1 MKRNEYIPYMA
12 TIKEIRK
19 QTSDIKGF
27 ILEFDDPELRE
38 KWTFKPGQ
46 FVEVS
51 AFGHGEVPIS
61 IASSPTQKGEIEL
74 VIRNSGSVTAA
85 FHEMK
90 AGDKVGLRGPYGN
103 WWPFE
108 KTKGKKVTIVAG
120 GIGLAAVT
128 NILRYML
135 DNPSDY
141 ENVQLMY
148 GARDQDLL
156 VFTSEYEKWR
166 QMGADVQ
173 ITCDRRAGDWPG
185 NVGMVTCFFNDTPSP
200 ELKKVEI
207 PEDATLIV
215 CGPPIMIHFCCL
227 DLLKAGFKPEN
238 IYVSLEGHM
247 KCGIGKCGHCNIG
260 HKYVCKDGPI
270 YTYAE
275 KLALEGG

>member
-1 MKRNEYIPYMA
+1 MERNEYIPYMA

-19 QTSDIKGF
+19 QTSDIKSF

-74 VIRNSGSVTAA
+74 IIRNSGSVTAA

-90 AGDKVGLRGPYGN
+90 AGDKVGVRGPYGN

-148 GARDQDLL
+148 GARDKDLL

-173 ITCDRRAGDWPG
+173 ITCDRHAGDWAG

-200 ELKKVEI
+200 ELNKVEI

-247 KCGIGKCGHCNIG
+247 KCGIGKCGHCNVG
-260 HKYVCKDGPI
+260 HKYVCKDGPVF
-270 YTYAE
+270 TYAE

>member
-1 MKRNEYIPYMA
+1 MKRNEYIPHMA
-12 TIKEIRK
+12 TIKEIGR
-19 QTSDIKGF
+19 QTSDIKSF
-27 ILEFDDPELRE
+27 TLEFDDPEFRE

-61 IASSPTQKGEIEL
+61 IASSPTQRDMEL

-85 FHEMK
+85 FHGMK
-90 AGDKVGLRGPYGN
+90 AGDKVGVRGPYGN

-108 KTKGKKVTIVAG
+108 ETKGMKVTIVAG
-120 GIGLAAVT
+120 GIGLAGVT

-135 DNPSDY
+135 ENLSDY
-141 ENVQLMY
+141 EKVQLMY

-173 ITCDRRAGDWPG
+173 ITCDRRVGDWAG
-185 NVGMVTCFFNDTPSP
+185 NVGVVTCLFNDTPSP
-200 ELKKVEI
+200 GLEKVEI
-207 PEDATLIV
+207 PEDAALFV
-215 CGPPIMIHFCCL
+215 CGPPVMIHFCCL
-227 DLLKAGFKPEN
+227 DLLKAGFKPDN

-247 KCGIGKCGHCNIG
+247 KCGIGKCGHCNVES
-260 HKYVCKDGPI
+260 KYVCKDGPI
-270 YTYAE
+270 FTYAE

>member
-1 MKRNEYIPYMA
+1 MKENEYIPYIA
-12 TIKEIRK
+12 TIKEIIK
-19 QTSDIKGF
+19 QTSDIKSF

-51 AFGHGEVPIS
+51 AFGHGEIPIS
-61 IASSPTQKGEIEL
+61 IASSSTQKGEIEL

-85 FHEMK
+85 FHKMK
-90 AGDKVGLRGPYGN
+90 VGDKVGLRGPYGN
-103 WWPFE
+103 WWPFD

-135 DNPSDY
+135 DELSDY
-141 ENVQLMY
+141 ENIQLMY
-148 GARDQDLL
+148 GVRDQDLL
-156 VFTSEYEKWR
+156 IFTSEYEKWR
-166 QMGADVQ
+166 QMGADVH
-173 ITCDRRAGDWPG
+173 ITCDRRTGDWSG

-260 HKYVCKDGPI
+260 HKYICRDGPI
-270 YTYAE
+270 FTYAE

>member
-19 QTSDIKGF
+19 QTSDIKSF
-27 ILEFDDPELRE
+27 TLEFDDPELRE

-85 FHEMK
+85 LHEMK

-128 NILRYML
+128 NIMRYML
-135 DNPSDY
+135 DNLSDY

-156 VFTSEYEKWR
+156 VFTSEYEEWR

-173 ITCDRRAGDWPG
+173 ITCDRRTGDWAG

-200 ELKKVEI
+200 ELKKVDI

-215 CGPPIMIHFCCL
+215 CGPPVMIHFCCL

-247 KCGIGKCGHCNIG
+247 KCGIGKCGHCNVG
-260 HKYVCKDGPI
+260 HKYVCKDGPVF
-270 YTYAE
+270 TYAE
-275 KLALEGG
+275 KLALEG

>member
-1 MKRNEYIPYMA
+1 MERNEYIPYMA

-19 QTSDIKGF
+19 QTSDVKSF
-27 ILEFDDPELRE
+27 TLEFDDPELRE

-90 AGDKVGLRGPYGN
+90 AGDKVGVRGPYGN

-108 KTKGKKVTIVAG
+108 ETKGKKVTIVAG

-173 ITCDRRAGDWPG
+173 ITCDRHAGDWAG

-200 ELKKVEI
+200 ELNKVEI

-247 KCGIGKCGHCNIG
+247 KCGIGKCGHCNVG
-260 HKYVCKDGPI
+260 HKYVCKDGPVF
-270 YTYAE
+270 TYAE